1 VDRRVELHDLDEV
14 RLLERSPLD
23 RGMPRYGR
31 ARNQSEGAENGAT
44 SQKREGVH
52 SSSRTDEKLFHQS
65 SPTIKED
72 SMRAVSILILLLT
85 FGCRT
90 APQLQSTPMAAQPA
104 VTPAAGAPSTA
115 TPAPAALVNP
125 NQEAN
130 DQIAKAVAERIA
142 GHENE
147 PAEQVFKN
155 IQSLKG
161 MPAGRL
167 VRVMNMGYSRALGV
181 SCLHCHFGQDY
192 SSDEKRQKRAAREM
206 MAMNK
211 IINERL
217 RSLQNL
223 EGKPEE
229 IFVNCATCHRGQTDP
244 NAGLH

>member
-1 VDRRVELHDLDEV
+1 
-14 RLLERSPLD
+14 
-23 RGMPRYGR
+23 M
-31 ARNQSEGAENGAT
+31 
-44 SQKREGVH
+44 
-52 SSSRTDEKLFHQS
+52 KLA
-65 SPTIKED
+65 
-72 SMRAVSILILLLT
+72 AVLFLALMLAC
-85 FGCRT
+85 GT
-90 APQLQSTPMAAQPA
+90 APQPQSTPDPAQPA
-104 VTPAAGAPSTA
+104 AAPASVATPAAASASAP
-115 TPAPAALVNP
+115 LQNP

-130 DQIAKAVAERIA
+130 DQIAKAVLERIA
-142 GHENE
+142 GHEND

-181 SCLHCHFGQDY
+181 GCLHCHSGQDY

-211 IINERL
+211 MINERL

-229 IFVNCATCHRGQTDP
+229 KFVNCTTCHRGRVDP
-244 NAGLH
+244 NAGLQ

>member
-1 VDRRVELHDLDEV
+1 M
-14 RLLERSPLD
+14 RLACAFFL
-23 RGMPRYGR
+23 
-31 ARNQSEGAENGAT
+31 
-44 SQKREGVH
+44 
-52 SSSRTDEKLFHQS
+52 
-65 SPTIKED
+65 
-72 SMRAVSILILLLT
+72 LITL
-85 FGCRT
+85 GCGT
-90 APQLQSTPMAAQPA
+90 APQPETAPAAAQPA
-104 VTPAAGAPSTA
+104 APAQLAATPAAAVQADAPG
-115 TPAPAALVNP
+115 PNP

-130 DQIAKAVAERIA
+130 DRIAKAVAEQIA
-142 GHENE
+142 GRENE

-155 IQSLKG
+155 IQSMKG

-211 IINERL
+211 MINERL

-229 IFVNCATCHRGQTDP
+229 SFVNCTTCHRGQVDP
-244 NAGLH
+244 NAGLR

>member
-1 VDRRVELHDLDEV
+1 MRSACILV
-14 RLLERSPLD
+14 LLVTL
-23 RGMPRYGR
+23 
-31 ARNQSEGAENGAT
+31 
-44 SQKREGVH
+44 
-52 SSSRTDEKLFHQS
+52 
-65 SPTIKED
+65 
-72 SMRAVSILILLLT
+72 
-85 FGCRT
+85 GCGT
-90 APQLQSTPMAAQPA
+90 TPQPQDASAAPPPAQPMATPAAAPVPPGSPAPRAQPA
-104 VTPAAGAPSTA
+104 A
-115 TPAPAALVNP
+115 NP
-125 NQEAN
+125 NQGRN
-130 DQIAKAVAERIA
+130 DQIARAVLERIA

-181 SCLHCHFGQDY
+181 GCLHCHYGPDY

-211 IINERL
+211 MINERL

-223 EGKPEE
+223 EGKSEE
-229 IFVNCATCHRGQTDP
+229 KFVNCTTCHRGQVDP

>member
-1 VDRRVELHDLDEV
+1 L
-14 RLLERSPLD
+14 
-23 RGMPRYGR
+23 
-31 ARNQSEGAENGAT
+31 
-44 SQKREGVH
+44 H
-52 SSSRTDEKLFHQS
+52 SSSGTDEKLFHQS
-65 SPTIKED
+65 PPNIKED
-72 SMRAVSILILLLT
+72 SMRFAAVLSLALT
-85 FGCRT
+85 LGCRT
-90 APQLQSTPMAAQPA
+90 APQSQSTPVAAQPA
-104 VTPAAGAPSTA
+104 VTPTSAAPVTA
-115 TPAPAALVNP
+115 VRAPAELVNP

-130 DQIAKAVAERIA
+130 DQIARAVAERIA

-155 IQSLKG
+155 IQALKG

-167 VRVMNMGYSRALGV
+167 PRVMNMGYSRALGV

-211 IINERL
+211 VINERL

-229 IFVNCATCHRGQTDP
+229 KFVSCATCHRGQTDP
-244 NAGLH
+244 NTGLH